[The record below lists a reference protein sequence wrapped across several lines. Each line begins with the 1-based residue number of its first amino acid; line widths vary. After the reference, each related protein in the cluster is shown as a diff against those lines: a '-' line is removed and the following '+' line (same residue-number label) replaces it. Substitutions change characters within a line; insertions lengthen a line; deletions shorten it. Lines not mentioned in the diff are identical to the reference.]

1 MVSVI
6 PVAKPAISVFIQ
18 NASNYG
24 QIISNRP
31 KVQSLVPFAELNS

>member
-18 NASNYG
+18 SASKYG
-24 QIISNRP
+24 QNISNRR
-31 KVQSLVPFAELNS
+31 KVQSPVPCAELNF